1 MFGKT
6 FRRADSRRRN
16 SSEKRS
22 DVPIP
27 GKEFVRKL
35 KGVINGSVIRE
46 KRCKTE
52 SSF

>member
-1 MFGKT
+1 MLLGLQKK
-6 FRRADSRRRN
+6 N
-16 SSEKRS
+16 GS
-22 DVPIP
+22 DLLTNVGIP
-27 GKEFVRKL
+27 GVSLVRKL